1 MAFRKSYTAV
11 KEKYTPTTF
20 KGKYSLKEQAG
31 MRDVGDTCF
40 VLPLDMANGYV
51 EVPYH
56 RIKLAAD
63 GTGFKGSRFAVNIAC
78 HKYGKEGEIVDQA
91 PLCCRLSDA
100 EKARVPKEKSID
112 RALTYSSSRIVI
124 PVMVLST
131 SETDPNKKASLKTV
145 SVRNGV
151 SYSYLDLAPKI
162 YESLIESVKSSM
174 ETDGLIDSADEIS
187 AEEMAEMT
195 AKYLQN
201 SMIKI
206 TNVKG
211 NGDISYERTFR
222 VIPLSNTQ
230 VAKDSGEAKLLAAVS
245 FAVNHPTS
253 EKARDLI
260 GKHQVIADINNQV
273 VDYLDLFNNEVD
285 SIVVDYTDEELQEFY
300 DLYLSK
306 QGVVDAYKTPDAPA
320 QQETVSFK
328 QPAQTE
334 VIDDFDF
341 EEETAKNVAQ
351 TTATTTTTKAPAE
364 EDFDYSTGDLES
376 SPALED
382 DPFDD
387 DDFAIAD
394 GDLL

>member
-1 MAFRKSYTAV
+1 
-11 KEKYTPTTF
+11 
-20 KGKYSLKEQAG
+20 
-31 MRDVGDTCF
+31 
-40 VLPLDMANGYV
+40 
-51 EVPYH
+51 
-56 RIKLAAD
+56 
-63 GTGFKGSRFAVNIAC
+63 
-78 HKYGKEGEIVDQA
+78 
-91 PLCCRLSDA
+91 
-100 EKARVPKEKSID
+100 
-112 RALTYSSSRIVI
+112 
-124 PVMVLST
+124 
-131 SETDPNKKASLKTV
+131 
-145 SVRNGV
+145 
-151 SYSYLDLAPKI
+151 
-162 YESLIESVKSSM
+162 M

-285 SIVVDYTDEELQEFY
+285 SLVVDYTDKELQEFY

-306 QGVVDAYKTPDAPA
+306 QGVVDAYKTPDTPA

-334 VIDDFDF
+334 VIDDFNF

-351 TTATTTTTKAPAE
+351 TTATATTTKAPAE